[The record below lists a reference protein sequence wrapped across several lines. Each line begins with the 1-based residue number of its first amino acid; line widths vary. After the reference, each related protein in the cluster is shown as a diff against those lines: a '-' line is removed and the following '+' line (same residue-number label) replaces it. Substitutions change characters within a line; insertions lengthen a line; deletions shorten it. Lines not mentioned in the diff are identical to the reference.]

1 MARKWEYRNI
11 HYQGMTQIEKKTDN
25 CNKFRLYVDGKRV
38 NGDGS
43 KDDGKGIIVLPSET
57 DWKYECH
64 HLVSTNASARVL
76 LLKPETDVIRKIQI
90 VLPIDANNPTSHS
103 KAFVE
108 VMEACANQARLLDGA
123 VVQINLEKLFGALN
137 TNEQAAG
144 GGNSDGIANFL
155 AALDP
160 HLFGDNDDSSSDEE
174 EEDWN

>member
-1 MARKWEYRNI
+1 M
-11 HYQGMTQIEKKTDN
+11 
-25 CNKFRLYVDGKRV
+25 VSV
-38 NGDGS
+38 
-43 KDDGKGIIVLPSET
+43 
-57 DWKYECH
+57 CH
-64 HLVSTNASARVL
+64 PYGVPVPPT
-76 LLKPETDVIRKIQI
+76 ETDVIRKIQI

-144 GGNSDGIANFL
+144 GGGGRNSDGVANFL